1 VQSGGKK
8 VSQVHRMVVGFRET
22 GVVLITL
29 YPKTD
34 LDHEPEQNFR
44 SKTVAYMNSLPERVF
59 FKV

>member
-8 VSQVHRMVVGFRET
+8 VSQVHRMVIGFRET

-34 LDHEPEQNFR
+34 SDNEPEQNFR
-44 SKTVAYMNSLPERVF
+44 SKAVEYMNSLPE
-59 FKV
+59 